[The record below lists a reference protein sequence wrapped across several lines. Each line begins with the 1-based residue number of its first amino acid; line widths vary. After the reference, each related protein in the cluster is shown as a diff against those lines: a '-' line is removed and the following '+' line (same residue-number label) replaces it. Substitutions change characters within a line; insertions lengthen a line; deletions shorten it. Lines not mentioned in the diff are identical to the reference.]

1 MKDLG
6 KGIATAGIWVG
17 VGLIAFAG
25 GEAAMVALPIVA
37 MFGAGA
43 TVAVWFFG
51 T

>member
-25 GEAAMVALPIVA
+25 GEAAMALPKQCLVR
-37 MFGAGA
+37 
-43 TVAVWFFG
+43 VLP
-51 T
+51 